1 MGLSGEQCPDT
12 GGYSLE
18 VRKEGQGLRG
28 WASGRC
34 FLCFSSSE
42 HTVLQGNRDRHVL
55 DRIPASE
62 TWDTRGVLTVQ
73 RASASAGCPPASG
86 QGRGHLG
93 ALPHGP
99 PAEAELLPACSPG
112 TPSLLAPRPTAGCV
126 GSGLLCLRACGLG
139 DSLSRAVHCGTF
151 TAPPASTHRMQ
162 EHVPQMSPD
171 IARCPLGGR
180 GDITPVRTPDRIW
193 LFRAGFRSLLQ
204 GGGSPEL
211 PCPLALACLHPQ
223 SASCCL
229 L

>member
-42 HTVLQGNRDRHVL
+42 HTVLQGDRDRRVL

-93 ALPHGP
+93 AWGHFRTD
-99 PAEAELLPACSPG
+99 LL
-112 TPSLLAPRPTAGCV
+112 RK
-126 GSGLLCLRACGLG
+126 
-139 DSLSRAVHCGTF
+139 
-151 TAPPASTHRMQ
+151 Q
-162 EHVPQMSPD
+162 
-171 IARCPLGGR
+171 
-180 GDITPVRTPDRIW
+180 
-193 LFRAGFRSLLQ
+193 
-204 GGGSPEL
+204 
-211 PCPLALACLHPQ
+211 
-223 SASCCL
+223 SCCL
-229 L
+229 HAHRAPPPCWRPVPQRAALAPASSAFGPVGRVILCHGLCIVGHLQHLQPLPTGCRSMSPRCLQTLPDVPLRGGVISPL